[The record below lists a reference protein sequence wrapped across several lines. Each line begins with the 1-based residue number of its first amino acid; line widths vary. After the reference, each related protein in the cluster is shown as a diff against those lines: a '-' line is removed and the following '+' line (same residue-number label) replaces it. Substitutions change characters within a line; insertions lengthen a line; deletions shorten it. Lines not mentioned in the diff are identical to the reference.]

1 MKTKAFWGVVLLML
15 LAGCGPII
23 GGMMVAGN
31 GIKEFQVVSG
41 DLADLK
47 GNLQLAVLG
56 PFAKTDRAFYI
67 CRGEEAASFA
77 SLLDSTTEF
86 SAEAAIPDRFP
97 KQLPTTIMFHGQS
110 PAQVQAALGLKSPPT
125 LLLSGTIL
133 LREMV
138 TAPAQGV
145 IMHVAY
151 RLEFFNLESNRTTID
166 EVEVKELFQDAI
178 PAVVNE
184 LRHRIATG

>member
-1 MKTKAFWGVVLLML
+1 MKTKAFWGVVLLVL

-23 GGMMVAGN
+23 GGLMTASN
-31 GIKEFQVVSG
+31 GVKDFRVVSG
-41 DLADLK
+41 SLGILK
-47 GNLQLAVLG
+47 GHRHLAVLG
-56 PFAKTDRAFYI
+56 PFAKTDQAFYI

-77 SLLDSTTEF
+77 NQIEAAGLFT
-86 SAEAAIPDRFP
+86 AEAAIPSQFP
-97 KQLPTTIMFHGQS
+97 EQLPSIARFRTKR
-110 PAQVQAALGLKSPPT
+110 PDQVQAALGLKTPPE

-133 LREMV
+133 QREMV

-151 RLEFFNLESNRTTID
+151 RLEFLDLTTNQTVTV

-178 PAVVNE
+178 PAIVTE
-184 LRHRIATG
+184 LRNRIAAG

>member
-1 MKTKAFWGVVLLML
+1 MKTKAFWGVVLLVL

-23 GGMMVAGN
+23 GGLMTASN
-31 GIKEFQVVSG
+31 GVKDFRVISG
-41 DLADLK
+41 SLGILK
-47 GNLQLAVLG
+47 GHQSLAVLG
-56 PFAKTDRAFYI
+56 PFAKTDQAFYI

-77 SLLDSTTEF
+77 SQIEAAGLFRT
-86 SAEAAIPDRFP
+86 EAAIPAQFP
-97 KQLPTTIMFHGQS
+97 EQLPSIAMFRTKR
-110 PAQVQAALGLKSPPT
+110 PDQVQAALGLKAPPEV
-125 LLLSGTIL
+125 LMSGTIL

-151 RLEFFNLESNRTTID
+151 RLEFLDLATNQTVIV

-178 PAVVNE
+178 PAIVTE
-184 LRHRIATG
+184 LRNRIAAG